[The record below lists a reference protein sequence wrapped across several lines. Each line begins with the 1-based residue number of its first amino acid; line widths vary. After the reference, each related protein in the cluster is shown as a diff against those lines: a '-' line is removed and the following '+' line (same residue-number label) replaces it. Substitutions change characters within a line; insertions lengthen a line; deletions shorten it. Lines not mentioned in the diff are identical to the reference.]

1 MFKRNT
7 LAAIALS
14 LTALLQG
21 CAHTNPED
29 AAKQSLV
36 ATQHVLAPTGS
47 LRVAMYQGSPTSYVA
62 GKDGDDPRGVG
73 YDVGQAFAQKL
84 GVPFEPKVFPS
95 NAEALQ
101 AVANGDADF
110 TFTNATEERA
120 QTMDFSPTV
129 LDVEKSALVVKNSR
143 LKKLDDLK
151 RRGLR
156 IGVSKGSS
164 TSEELKPLYPKARLV
179 PVPTLAQA
187 VEMLRKRRI
196 DAFATNDAILYE
208 LSDKLPGSRVLPDHW
223 GMEHFAIGVPKGR
236 EAGQDF
242 VKDFVQASVAN
253 GTVQKAVER
262 ANLRGTV
269 SPQ

>member
-1 MFKRNT
+1 MFTRNT

-21 CAHTNPED
+21 CAHTSPED
-29 AAKQSLV
+29 AAKQSQ
-36 ATQHVLAPTGS
+36 AAAQHVLAPTGT
-47 LRVAMYQGSPTSYVA
+47 LRVAMYQGSPTSYVTN
-62 GKDGDDPRGVG
+62 KDGDDPRGVG

-84 GVPFEPKVFPS
+84 GVPFEAKVFPN
-95 NAEALQ
+95 NAEALK

-110 TFTNATEERA
+110 TFTNATDERA

-143 LKKLDDLK
+143 LKKQDDLK
-151 RRGLR
+151 RKGLR

-164 TSEELKPLYPKARLV
+164 TGEELKEAYPKARLV
-179 PVPTLAQA
+179 PVATLAQA

-196 DAFATNDAILYE
+196 DAFATNNAILYE

-223 GMEHFAIGVPKGR
+223 GLEHFAIGVPKGR

-242 VKDFVQASVAN
+242 VKDFVQAAVAN

-262 ANLRGTV
+262 ANVRGTV
-269 SPQ
+269 SAQ